1 MISLSAFS
9 WPLPLVTS
17 QLAFLEGYTL
27 RNPLWLLAL
36 LILPLLMW
44 VRGRRGAPVMIVPFA
59 AAWHRPSIIPSSRWP
74 AVLAMTGLMLLI
86 VALARPQSVEDKRE
100 VKQQG
105 YDLMLAIDLS
115 GSMLAED
122 YERGGERINR
132 LQAIKP
138 VIQAFISQRSNDRIG
153 LVVFSGRAYT
163 LAPLTFDHAWLGR
176 QIERLK
182 IGMIEDGT
190 AIGDGL
196 GVSLTR
202 LEQAGREEGAN
213 RKGAFVVLL
222 TDGANNRGVLS
233 PEQATN
239 IAKARGI
246 PVYTI
251 GAGRDGLV
259 QMPVFD
265 AAGNKIGYQRAISDL
280 DENQLRTISDSTNGK
295 FFRAAD
301 SDTIV
306 KAFAAIDKAQK
317 IEFTAKSYLLTTEL
331 FAWLA
336 VPGSSLL
343 FLSALLVLPP
353 STSGKGSP
361 RTSSGAVRMPNTAD
375 TPVPPVIPPRPSL
388 IFLVTTIALVALNM
402 ILGYLKGIRGT
413 GDNSYALGGSVAQ
426 LCMPVIIT
434 LLFSIARRFRNP
446 RSRTRILFW
455 TSFVLLMLNL
465 AGFGGNP

>member
-1 MISLSAFS
+1 M
-9 WPLPLVTS
+9 LPSNFILHS
-17 QLAFLEGYTL
+17 
-27 RNPLWLLAL
+27 PWWLLSL
-36 LILPLLMW
+36 LILPLMMW

-74 AVLAMTGLMLLI
+74 AMLAMVGLVLLI
-86 VALARPQSVEDKRE
+86 AGLARPQIVEDKRD

-105 YDLMLAIDLS
+105 YDLILAIDLS

-163 LAPLTFDHAWLGR
+163 LAPLTFDHDWLGR

-196 GVSLTR
+196 GVALTR
-202 LEQAGREEGAN
+202 LHQAGRDEN
-213 RKGAFVVLL
+213 NKRKGAFVVLL
-222 TDGANNRGVLS
+222 TDGANNRGLLS
-233 PEQATN
+233 PEQATE
-239 IAKARGI
+239 IAKTRGV

-259 QMPVFD
+259 PMPVFD
-265 AAGNKIGYQRAISDL
+265 ESGNKVGYRREISDL
-280 DENQLRTISDSTNGK
+280 DETQLRAIADATGGR

-301 SDTIV
+301 SDTIEQ
-306 KAFAAIDKAQK
+306 AFRAIDKAQK

-331 FAWLA
+331 FAWFA
-336 VPGSSLL
+336 IPGAFLL
-343 FLSALLVLPP
+343 FLGAMFALPP
-353 STSGKGSP
+353 RLRKRHVAPVTHPLAPGK
-361 RTSSGAVRMPNTAD
+361 SGA
-375 TPVPPVIPPRPSL
+375 TPSP
-388 IFLVTTIALVALNM
+388 
-402 ILGYLKGIRGT
+402 
-413 GDNSYALGGSVAQ
+413 
-426 LCMPVIIT
+426 
-434 LLFSIARRFRNP
+434 
-446 RSRTRILFW
+446 
-455 TSFVLLMLNL
+455 
-465 AGFGGNP
+465 